1 MSIKNENPP
10 ITPLLRGLTVVEV
23 LVLIGAGVGLFFFTD
38 LIRAHWPW
46 EIRPFNARFVGAVYL
61 TSMIA
66 VAMMLAGGR
75 WAPARLVLPMLF
87 AFTFVVLI
95 MSLLGLGNFR
105 YDRLATWV
113 WFVLYIVLPINAA
126 YHIWLY
132 RRLRPADPT
141 PVPAPWRYCLSGLGF
156 VLAAYGV
163 AQFFAPEFASAFW
176 PWKIDAFHGQMYS
189 AIFLTGAV
197 GAFVSA
203 HAAAPIEY
211 FTLGITYAVL
221 GIFTILG
228 LVVVDAS
235 VHTVVWAAPG
245 TWVWVVAF
253 AISSILGVVLMR
265 YSRAAR
271 NEE

>member
-38 LIRAHWPW
+38 LTRAHWPW

-66 VAMMLAGGR
+66 VAMMLVGGR

-87 AFTFVVLI
+87 TFTFVVLV
-95 MSLLGLGNFR
+95 MTLLALGNFR

-141 PVPAPWRYCLSGLGF
+141 PVPAPRRNCLCGIGL

-176 PWKIDAFHGQMYS
+176 PWKIDTFHGRMYS

-197 GAFVSA
+197 GAFVLA
-203 HAAAPIEY
+203 RAAAPIEY

-221 GIFTILG
+221 GFFTILG

-235 VHTVVWAAPG
+235 VHTVDWSAPG
-245 TWVWVVAF
+245 TWLWVVAF
-253 AISSILGVVLMR
+253 AISLILGVALIW
-265 YSRAAR
+265 YSRAFR
-271 NEE
+271 NEA